1 MESTK
6 KDKNGLLPFLKK
18 FITKKI
24 VVFLVSLIIIVI
36 VIFGVNSAFQSDS
49 KTVDI
54 GLRNIGELATQVAYV
69 TEVDVIDD
77 PRTFFGAKIP
87 FTQSH
92 YVYSYDFVIKAGF
105 KVEDIIP
112 DVNEGTKTVTI
123 LMPKAEILSN
133 EPKLDSLKIYLED
146 ESIFNQVTMD
156 ESNKAF
162 IEMQKNAEKN
172 AISNGLLEG
181 AKENAKTVIT
191 GLFADQFDPEEYKY
205 EFKFQ

>member
-77 PRTFFGAKIP
+77 PRTFFGVKIP
-87 FTQSH
+87 FTRKGQILRSTPNTAPL
-92 YVYSYDFVIKAGF
+92 ICGACNTQ
-105 KVEDIIP
+105 P
-112 DVNEGTKTVTI
+112 EG
-123 LMPKAEILSN
+123 LS
-133 EPKLDSLKIYLED
+133 
-146 ESIFNQVTMD
+146 TM
-156 ESNKAF
+156 A
-162 IEMQKNAEKN
+162 
-172 AISNGLLEG
+172 
-181 AKENAKTVIT
+181 
-191 GLFADQFDPEEYKY
+191 
-205 EFKFQ
+205 